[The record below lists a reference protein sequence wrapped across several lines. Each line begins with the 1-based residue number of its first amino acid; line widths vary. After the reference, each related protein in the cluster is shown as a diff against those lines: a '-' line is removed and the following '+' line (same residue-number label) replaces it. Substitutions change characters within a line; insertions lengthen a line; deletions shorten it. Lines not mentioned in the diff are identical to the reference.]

1 MISFET
7 AGFDYGHGPVL
18 REVSLTLETGGF
30 HVLTGAS
37 GAGKTTF
44 LRLCYL
50 DLWPH
55 EGSVQV
61 LGEAPPPSDRGAVA
75 RLRRRI
81 GVVPQTCRLL
91 DHLSVF
97 DNIAL
102 PLDVASKRSAAHL
115 DNVSDLIRWV
125 GLTERAEARPPE
137 LSGGELQRAGL
148 ARAVILS
155 PELLIADE
163 PTGNV
168 DAEMSLQLLDLMV
181 ELNKLGRTVLLATH
195 DLDLIR
201 AVRRAVPARIL
212 RISQG
217 RVTQAAVDA

>member
-1 MISFET
+1 MIRFEEV
-7 AGFDYGHGPVL
+7 GFDYGHGPVL
-18 REVSLTLETGGF
+18 RDVSLTLESGGF
-30 HVLTGAS
+30 HVLTGPS

-50 DLWPH
+50 DLWA
-55 EGSVQV
+55 ESGRVEV
-61 LGEAPPPSDRGAVA
+61 LGEAPTPDDRAAVA

-81 GVVPQTCRLL
+81 GVVPQSCRLL

-102 PLDVASKRSAAHL
+102 PLDVVGLRNKAQL
-115 DNVSDLIRWV
+115 GNVSDLLTWT
-125 GLTERAEARPPE
+125 GLTERAHAHPPE
-137 LSGGELQRAGL
+137 LSGGEKQRAGL

-155 PELLIADE
+155 PEILIADE

-168 DAEMSLQLLDLMV
+168 DAEMSLQLLELMV
-181 ELNKLGRTVLLATH
+181 ELNRLGRTILLATH

-212 RISQG
+212 RLAQG
-217 RVTQAAVDA
+217 QVQQATA